1 MKSFKIFISIVIAII
16 VAIIIYNKI
25 YRAPRI
31 NKKSQAEMQKE
42 LSVTGY
48 IVKSEKLLSQIEASG
63 TLLSAEQVNL
73 QSEISEKVI
82 KINFKEGSFV
92 NRGAILVKL
101 NDDEL
106 QAQLRKL
113 IIQKQVAEATEQRLK
128 QLLSM
133 NGIGQQD
140 YDNAL
145 LQLNNIKADIDIV
158 QTQIEKTEI
167 KAPFSGRIGFRN
179 VSIGAYI
186 SPGTVISSI
195 QQTDS
200 LKIDFFI
207 PEKYS
212 QIVNAGDKVRFK
224 IDAYNDEFTGKVYAI
239 ESKID
244 EATRS
249 IQVRA
254 IFNNEKAKLQPGTF
268 AKVFLDLKDIPET
281 IMIPTQ
287 SIIPEAKGKKVVVC
301 KNGKALFKTVVTGI
315 RSESEVQILEGLEV
329 GDTVVTTGILYL
341 KPDMKLK
348 FKKIAN

>member
-1 MKSFKIFISIVIAII
+1 MKSFRIFIIVVVTIIIAII
-16 VAIIIYNKI
+16 VYNKI

-42 LSVTGY
+42 LPVVGY
-48 IVKSEKLLSQIEASG
+48 IVKSEKISSRIEASG

-73 QSEISEKVI
+73 QSEISEKVM
-82 KINFKEGSFV
+82 KINFKEGSYV
-92 NRGAILVKL
+92 IRGAILVKL
-101 NDDEL
+101 NDNEL
-106 QAQLRKL
+106 QAQLKKL
-113 IIQKQVAEATEQRLK
+113 IIQKQMAEATEQRLK

-133 NGIGQQD
+133 NGVGQQD

-167 KAPFSGRIGFRN
+167 RAPFSGKIGLRN
-179 VSIGAYI
+179 VSVGAYI
-186 SPGTVISSI
+186 LPSTVISSI

-200 LKIDFFI
+200 LKVDFFI

-212 QIVNAGDKVRFK
+212 QVVSEGDEVRFRV
-224 IDAYNDEFTGKVYAI
+224 DASNNEFTGKVYAI

-244 EATRS
+244 EASRS

-254 IFNNEKAKLQPGTF
+254 IFNNTKAKLQPGTF
-268 AKVFLDLKDIPET
+268 ARVFLDLKDIPET
-281 IMIPTQ
+281 IMIPSQ

-301 KNGKALFKTVVTGI
+301 KNKKALFKNVITGI
-315 RSESEVQILEGLEV
+315 RNESEVQILEGLEV
-329 GDTVVTTGILYL
+329 GDTIVTTGILYL

-348 FKKIAN
+348 IKKTLN